1 MLSSAVPST
10 LINSGSVS
18 RSLFGWSAM
27 SVGTQ
32 RSPPSPFLTP
42 YLRTYNHYS
51 RNPICCQVCGICIS
65 CVARGG
71 KTPFRTPAAQA
82 TRQCRTDYAPQE
94 TRVRSSSVDAAVS
107 GSNMHLSAIRQP
119 DVDVPGQKSA

>member
-1 MLSSAVPST
+1 MFSSAVPST

-51 RNPICCQVCGICIS
+51 TSPTSCQVSIAYESEGSPHSIRA
-65 CVARGG
+65 VTTQR
-71 KTPFRTPAAQA
+71 
-82 TRQCRTDYAPQE
+82 DYPPLSPLLSQPGHRLA
-94 TRVRSSSVDAAVS
+94 SSEHRRL
-107 GSNMHLSAIRQP
+107 GSPHLALC
-119 DVDVPGQKSA
+119 